1 MTCMHYSLEHAV
13 KHAKTIVS
21 VTPQSFL
28 GSLKYDSLRRVISS
42 HANMDAYAF
51 DNVPQPL
58 FNGRKHGV
66 FNTNTSNSVRACIAV
81 MDTRNGN
88 NIIRCT
94 PMRYDGNR
102 MNAMHCLTPRINS

>member
-1 MTCMHYSLEHAV
+1 MEHAV

-51 DNVPQPL
+51 DNVR
-58 FNGRKHGV
+58 NHYSMEG
-66 FNTNTSNSVRACIAV
+66 NMACSIRTHRIPFVHALPSWIQG
-81 MDTRNGN
+81 TA
-88 NIIRCT
+88 IILSDARQ
-94 PMRYDGNR
+94 
-102 MNAMHCLTPRINS
+102 